1 MYICS
6 VLIRQYTHTIDL
18 KMITINDLAFS
29 YKKKKPLFNNL
40 NLQLSKGR
48 IHGLLGKNGAGK
60 TTLLKLISGL
70 LFPDSGNISTLGFEP
85 SKRKPG
91 MLQDIYFLF
100 EEFTLPDFSIHKFK
114 EIYSGFYPNFSE
126 NQFAEYL
133 SEFEIHDNEKLNSL
147 SYGQKKKVL
156 ISFGLACNTR
166 LLIMDEPTN
175 GLDIPSKSQFRKI
188 MAGAIDENKCV
199 IISTHQVRDLDNLID
214 SITILD
220 HQDIIFSQPIEKIT
234 EKLCFKA
241 LSQRENEEKVL
252 FSESGLRGN
261 WAVFENDNNEDSKLD
276 IEMLF
281 NATFANKKIMHDLF
295 NKNNI
300 S

>member
-1 MYICS
+1 
-6 VLIRQYTHTIDL
+6 
-18 KMITINDLAFS
+18 MIEINDLAFS

-40 NLQLSKGR
+40 NLQLSEGR

-70 LFPDSGNISTLGFEP
+70 LFPDGGEIKTLGYKP
-85 SKRKPG
+85 ANRKPS

-100 EEFTLPDFSIHKFK
+100 EEFTLPDFSIQKFK
-114 EIYSGFYPNFSE
+114 EIYSVFYPNFNES
-126 NQFAEYL
+126 QFNEYL
-133 SEFEIHDNEKLNSL
+133 SEFEINDNEKLNSL

-156 ISFGLACNTR
+156 IAFGLACNTK

-199 IISTHQVRDLDNLID
+199 IIATHQVRDLDNLID

-220 HQDIIFSQPIEKIT
+220 QQDVIISEPIEKIT
-234 EKLCFKA
+234 EKLCFKV
-241 LSQRENEEKVL
+241 LSQNETEEKI
-252 FSESGLRGN
+252 FYSENGLRGH
-261 WAVFENDNNEDSKLD
+261 WAVVENDKNEDSKLD

-281 NATFANKKIMHDLF
+281 HATFADKKRMKDLF
-295 NKNNI
+295 NKINI

>member
-1 MYICS
+1 
-6 VLIRQYTHTIDL
+6 
-18 KMITINDLAFS
+18 MITINDLAFS
-29 YKKKKPLFNNL
+29 YKKKKPLFSNL
-40 NLQLSKGR
+40 NLQLSEGR

-60 TTLLKLISGL
+60 TTLLKLVSGL
-70 LFPDSGNISTLGFEP
+70 LFPTNGIISTLGYNP
-85 SKRKPG
+85 ANRKPS

-100 EEFTLPDFSIHKFK
+100 EEFTLPDFSIQKFK
-114 EIYSGFYPNFSE
+114 DVYYSFYPKFNE

-156 ISFGLACNTR
+156 IAFGLATNTK

-188 MAGAIDENKCV
+188 MAGAIDESKCV

-220 HQDIIFSQPIEKIT
+220 QQDVIISQPIEKIT

-241 LSQRENEEKVL
+241 LSQSETTENI
-252 FSESGLRGN
+252 FYSENGLRGH
-261 WAVFENDNNEDSKLD
+261 WAVVENIHQEDSKLD

-281 NATFANKKIMHDLF
+281 HATFADKKRMKNLF
-295 NKNNI
+295 NNINI

>member
-1 MYICS
+1 
-6 VLIRQYTHTIDL
+6 
-18 KMITINDLAFS
+18 MIEINELAFS
-29 YKKKKPLFNNL
+29 YKKKKPLFNHL
-40 NLQLSKGR
+40 NLQLSSGR

-70 LFPDSGNISTLGFEP
+70 LFPNNGNIKTLGFDP

-100 EEFTLPDFSIHKFK
+100 EEFTLPDFSIQKFK
-114 EIYSGFYPNFSE
+114 KIYAGFYPNFDE
-126 NQFAEYL
+126 NQFNAYL

-156 ISFGLACNTR
+156 ISFGLATNTK

-188 MAGAIDENKCV
+188 MAGAIDDNKCV

-220 HQDIIFSQPIEKIT
+220 QQDIILSEAIENIT
-234 EKLCFKA
+234 AKLCFKA
-241 LSQRENEEKVL
+241 LSQIEIEEHIL
-252 FSESGLRGN
+252 YSESSLKGN
-261 WAVFENDNNEDSKLD
+261 WAVVENLHNEESKLD

-281 NATFANKKIMHDLF
+281 NATFANKTKMHNLF
-295 NKNNI
+295 KNINTK
-300 S
+300 